1 MSIVLLLTMSVGA
14 LLGQQQ
20 NYTPGDIE
28 EGGRLYR
35 INCIGCHGP
44 EGNLV
49 SGIDLGRNRFRRVSS
64 DDDIVDVI
72 MNGVPGTG
80 MPPNAI
86 VRLRAYNVVAYLRSM
101 NTSGVKSV
109 AAGTGDAG
117 RGRVLFEG
125 KGACNSCHRVF
136 GEGSRNG
143 PDLSEAGLM
152 LRAIEIETSILDP
165 NAAIPITSDLHD
177 IDGLFSSSNEITIYR
192 IIQESLNNVVKHS
205 HAAAAHVTVRSHE
218 HEVEL
223 VIRDNGQG
231 FSPGE
236 SRNQAA
242 GPGGFGLKGIAE
254 RVQMLGGTHTIESAP
269 GHGTAI
275 SVRIETRRRT
285 ET

>member
-1 MSIVLLLTMSVGA
+1 MSIVLLLTMLVGA

-20 NYTPGDIE
+20 TYTPGDIE

-64 DDDIVDVI
+64 DDEIVDVI

-125 KGACNSCHRVF
+125 KGACNSCHRVL

-165 NAAIPITSDLHD
+165 NAAIPTTSPPFRAVKKDGTVVSGLLLNQDMFTVQLLDANGAPASLQKSDLREWE
-177 IDGLFSSSNEITIYR
+177 LLENSPMPSYR
-192 IIQESLNNVVKHS
+192 DRFTPQELADLIAYVG
-205 HAAAAHVTVRSHE
+205 A
-218 HEVEL
+218 
-223 VIRDNGQG
+223 
-231 FSPGE
+231 
-236 SRNQAA
+236 
-242 GPGGFGLKGIAE
+242 LKGVA
-254 RVQMLGGTHTIESAP
+254 VQ
-269 GHGTAI
+269 
-275 SVRIETRRRT
+275 
-285 ET
+285 